1 MEASVSFTKGCY
13 TGQELVARI
22 DSRGSNVPRNLRGLR
37 LSGPAAPGERLYRSS
52 SPGEG
57 GAGEAKEVGRLTSV
71 ARSPQR
77 GWVALGYV
85 ARAVAVGES
94 LMVAGGPDPAP
105 AGGPARRG
113 RERPARCRLR
123 STCSRCQ
130 ATGVEP
136 GPGPPPGRGRPPM
149 TLSGQ
154 ARAFDA
160 LAMYSF
166 VALGLPDGMI
176 GTAWPAVRRGFHAP
190 LEDLGIVLL
199 VATLGAIASSSVAG
213 LLLGRLG
220 IRRMI
225 MLAGTIASLGAV
237 GIILSPALWVFVMSG
252 TGIGVAAG
260 FLDSSVNTAV
270 ALANRNRLLN
280 MLHGF
285 YGVGS
290 TIGPLVITA
299 ALLAGSWRPGYG
311 VLLAV
316 ELVMVAGWWSAGR
329 RVAPARPAPQEGAV
343 GVVDVVA
350 SPPPE
355 ERVLSRSRMIVTVA
369 LGLVVF
375 MVYTGFEVSAG
386 QWEPSFDRPR
396 CTWAPGQRAWLPSV
410 TGVLSRWPGS
420 PWPPLAARCRK
431 RGSSAGAASP
441 PWAAPPWCGGAPPRW
456 PPWWAW
462 SSSEAPWPACS
473 RPWSP
478 SPRPGW
484 ERKWPAM

>member
-1 MEASVSFTKGCY
+1 
-13 TGQELVARI
+13 
-22 DSRGSNVPRNLRGLR
+22 
-37 LSGPAAPGERLYRSS
+37 
-52 SPGEG
+52 
-57 GAGEAKEVGRLTSV
+57 
-71 ARSPQR
+71 
-77 GWVALGYV
+77 
-85 ARAVAVGES
+85 
-94 LMVAGGPDPAP
+94 
-105 AGGPARRG
+105 
-113 RERPARCRLR
+113 
-123 STCSRCQ
+123 
-130 ATGVEP
+130 
-136 GPGPPPGRGRPPM
+136 M

-386 QWEPSFDRPR
+386 QWEPSFDRGPLHM
-396 CTWAPGQRAWLPSV
+396 G
-410 TGVLSRWPGS
+410 TGATGLATFGYWGALTLARFA
-420 PWPPLAARCRK
+420 LAAPRRPLSQAGIVRWGCVAAL
-431 RGSSAGAASP
+431 GGAALVWWRPSTVAALVGLVVIGGALAGVFP
-441 PWAAPPWCGGAPPRW
+441 ALVALTPSRVGEEMARHVIGWQVGAANIGGSAISAVFGAIFQHYGLRDFGPALVVTAVVVLGGGVVLERAAPAQL
-456 PPWWAW
+456 AV
-462 SSSEAPWPACS
+462 A
-473 RPWSP
+473 
-478 SPRPGW
+478 
-484 ERKWPAM
+484 K